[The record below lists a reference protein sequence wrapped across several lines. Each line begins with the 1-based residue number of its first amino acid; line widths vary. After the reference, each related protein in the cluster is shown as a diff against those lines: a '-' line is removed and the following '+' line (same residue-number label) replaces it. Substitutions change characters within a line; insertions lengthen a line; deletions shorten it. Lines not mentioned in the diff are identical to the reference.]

1 MTQGEERGKEE
12 GEIIPRGEERGREY
26 LRGEERGR
34 VRQGEEGQNSP
45 GGKREGEY
53 PRK

>member
-34 VRQGEEGQNSP
+34 VRRGRRDRIPQGG
-45 GGKREGEY
+45 
-53 PRK
+53 